1 MTLKTFF
8 YQVPKA
14 AVAFSGGADSAFLL
28 WAAKRYD
35 CDVRAY
41 YVKTAFQPRFECE
54 DALRLTQELGVPMT
68 TIELDILSVP
78 EAVANG
84 TRRCYYCKRAL
95 FTALWQ
101 AVRAD
106 GYTILL
112 DGTNA
117 SDDAGDR
124 PGMRALQELEVRSPL
139 RECGVRKDEVR
150 RLSREVGLFTWDKPA
165 YACLATRIPTGTAIC
180 AADLTK
186 IEQAEKALAA
196 LGFRDFRVR
205 LFHGL
210 ARLQVTENQL
220 PLVLERR
227 QELLSALGGSF
238 KGILLDLAGRAPST

>member
-8 YQVPKA
+8 HQVPKA

-28 WAAKRYD
+28 WAARRYG
-35 CDVRAY
+35 CDVQAY
-41 YVKTAFQPRFECE
+41 YVKTVFQPRFEYE

-68 TIELDILSVP
+68 TVELDILSVP
-78 EAVANG
+78 EAAANG
-84 TRRCYYCKRAL
+84 PRRCYYCKRAL
-95 FTALWQ
+95 FTVLWQ

-106 GYTILL
+106 GYTVLL

-124 PGMRALQELEVRSPL
+124 PGMRALRELEVRSPL
-139 RECGVRKDEVR
+139 RECGITKAEVR
-150 RLSREVGLFTWDKPA
+150 RLSHEAGLFTWNKPA

-186 IEQAEKALAA
+186 IERAENALAA

-205 LFHGL
+205 LFHGS
-210 ARLQVTENQL
+210 ARLQVTEELL
-220 PLVLERR
+220 PLALERR
-227 QELLSALGGSF
+227 QEILSAMGDSF
-238 KGILLDLAGRAPST
+238 DGILLDLAVRAPST

>member
-8 YQVPKA
+8 HQIPKA
-14 AVAFSGGADSAFLL
+14 AVAFSGGTDSAFLL
-28 WAAKRYD
+28 WAARQYG

-41 YVKTAFQPRFECE
+41 YVKTAFQPRFEYE
-54 DALRLTQELGVPMT
+54 DALRLTRELGVPMT
-68 TIELDILSVP
+68 TVELDILSVP
-78 EAVANG
+78 GAAANG
-84 TRRCYYCKRAL
+84 ARRCYYCKQAL
-95 FTALWQ
+95 FTRLWQ

-117 SDDAGDR
+117 SDDAEDR

-139 RECGVRKDEVR
+139 RECGVSKAEVR
-150 RLSREVGLFTWDKPA
+150 RLSKEAELFTWDKPA

-186 IEQAEKALAA
+186 IEQAENALAA

-205 LFHGL
+205 LFYGS
-210 ARLQVTENQL
+210 ARLQVTEDQF
-220 PLVLERR
+220 PLALERR
-227 QELLSALGGSF
+227 QELLSALRDSF
-238 KGILLDLAGRAPST
+238 EGILLDLTGRTPSA

>member
-8 YQVPKA
+8 HQVPKA

-28 WAAKRYD
+28 WAARRYG

-41 YVKTAFQPRFECE
+41 YVKTVFQPRFEYE

-68 TIELDILSVP
+68 TVELDILSVP
-78 EAVANG
+78 EAAANG
-84 TRRCYYCKRAL
+84 PRRCYYCKRAL
-95 FTALWQ
+95 FTVLWQ

-106 GYTILL
+106 GYTVLL

-124 PGMRALQELEVRSPL
+124 PGMRALRELEVRSPL
-139 RECGVRKDEVR
+139 RECGITKAEVR
-150 RLSREVGLFTWDKPA
+150 RLSHEAGLFTWNKPA

-186 IEQAEKALAA
+186 IERAENALAA

-205 LFHGL
+205 LFHGS
-210 ARLQVTENQL
+210 ARLQVTEELL
-220 PLVLERR
+220 PLALERR
-227 QELLSALGGSF
+227 QEILSAMGDSF
-238 KGILLDLAGRAPST
+238 DGILLDLAVRAPST